1 GAPDPDEAVGG
12 RFGREAGEIGSLL
25 TILHFIHSI
34 GPGLRRAYPYR
45 MEIYDGGAPAPQAE
59 LPAEDHPE
67 FAEIPE
73 EVHAALPVAELHL
86 HIEGT
91 LEPELIFALAERN
104 GITLPY
110 ADLDELRARYDF
122 TDLQSFLDLYYANMA
137 VLQTEQDFADMTRAY
152 LARAYRAGVR
162 HAEIMFDP
170 QAHLSRGV
178 SLATCVN
185 GIASALATS
194 FEEFGMTTLLI
205 AAFLRDL
212 PEESALD
219 VLERLLAM
227 GAPIAGIGLDS
238 AEVGNP
244 PAKFE
249 RLFARA
255 KEAGLRRTA
264 HAGEEGPPSYIIE
277 ALDILEVE
285 RIDHGIRCME
295 DPELVERLVDEL
307 MPLTVCPLSNVR
319 LRAVASLADHP
330 LPAML
335 AAGLNVSVNSDD
347 PAYFGGYVDDN
358 FEQLKS
364 GIGLSEFDRVRL
376 AANSI
381 RSSFASEE
389 RKTELLAQLAASGH

>member
-1 GAPDPDEAVGG
+1 MDNFSGGSAMPETETDSVEPAV
-12 RFGREAGEIGSLL
+12 
-25 TILHFIHSI
+25 
-34 GPGLRRAYPYR
+34 
-45 MEIYDGGAPAPQAE
+45 PAKP
-59 LPAEDHPE
+59 
-67 FAEIPE
+67 
-73 EVHAALPVAELHL
+73 LPVAELHL

-104 GITLPY
+104 GIELPY
-110 ADLDELRARYDF
+110 SGLDELRTRYEF

-152 LARAYRAGVR
+152 LTRAAAAGVR
-162 HAEIMFDP
+162 HAEIMMDP

-178 SLATCVN
+178 ALETCVN
-185 GIASALATS
+185 GVASVLATS
-194 FEEFGMTTLLI
+194 EEEFGISTLLI

-212 PEESALD
+212 TEDSALE
-219 VLERLLAM
+219 VLEQLLAM

-255 KEAGLRRTA
+255 KDAGLHRIA
-264 HAGEEGPPSYIIE
+264 HAGEEGPPSYIID
-277 ALDILEVE
+277 ALDLLDVE

-319 LRAVASLADHP
+319 LRVVDTLAQHP

-335 AAGLNVSVNSDD
+335 AAGLNVCVNSDD

-358 FEQLKS
+358 FAQLKS
-364 GIGLSEFDRVRL
+364 VIGLSEFDCVRM

-389 RKTELLAQLAASGH
+389 RKAELLAELAASGH

>member
-1 GAPDPDEAVGG
+1 MCWWLRLDRRA
-12 RFGREAGEIGSLL
+12 RAG
-25 TILHFIHSI
+25 F
-34 GPGLRRAYPYR
+34 RAYPDR
-45 MEIYDGGAPAPQAE
+45 MNIFADGTAVPETEAAATESEAAAPGTETE
-59 LPAEDHPE
+59 LQ
-67 FAEIPE
+67 E
-73 EVHAALPVAELHL
+73 EAARLLPVAELHL

-91 LEPELIFALAERN
+91 LQPELILELAQRN

-110 ADLDELRARYDF
+110 SGLEELRGLYEF

-152 LARAYRAGVR
+152 LARAAAAGVR
-162 HAEIMFDP
+162 HAEIMMDP

-178 SLATCVN
+178 SLETCVN
-185 GIASALATS
+185 GVASALAMS
-194 FEEFGMTTLLI
+194 VEEFGISTLLI

-212 PEESALD
+212 SEESALE
-219 VLERLLAM
+219 VLGGLLAM
-227 GAPIAGIGLDS
+227 NAPIAAIGLDS

-249 RLFARA
+249 RLFTKAR
-255 KEAGLRRTA
+255 EAGLRLTA
-264 HAGEEGPPSYIIE
+264 HAGEEGPASYIIE
-277 ALDILEVE
+277 ALDILGVE

-295 DPELVERLVDEL
+295 DPELVERLVADRI
-307 MPLTVCPLSNVR
+307 PLTVCPLSNVR
-319 LRAVASLADHP
+319 LRAVDTLADHP

-358 FEQLKS
+358 FTQLQAVFA
-364 GIGLSEFDRVRL
+364 LSDFDRARL

-381 RSSFASEE
+381 HSSFASEE
-389 RKTELLAQLAASGH
+389 RKAELLDELNGG